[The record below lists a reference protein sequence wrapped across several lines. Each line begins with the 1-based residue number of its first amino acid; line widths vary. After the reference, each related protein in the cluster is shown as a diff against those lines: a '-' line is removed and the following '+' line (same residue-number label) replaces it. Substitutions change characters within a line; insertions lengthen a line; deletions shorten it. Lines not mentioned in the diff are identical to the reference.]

1 LPARRSRTTQWRR
14 CLEDIYE
21 RGGSLELAVA
31 REYGDDVEGHH
42 LVFRVAILGL
52 SESEIVVEHPT
63 TMGRRL
69 PLEKGTL
76 LVAIIAIGQNRWSF
90 RTHLAEI
97 LNTTVRGR
105 DIETI
110 RLPLPDTVDR
120 CQRRDFYR
128 MNTASLNLP
137 GVDLWPILDMGSV
150 VLAERANE
158 LAVEAERRGESP
170 SLSPEHMDLRPEL
183 GPKFAATLLNVGGG
197 GIGLAVPP
205 EYSQLLPRHH
215 HFWVSL
221 DLRPEIR
228 TPVCAT
234 ARVAHT
240 HLQNDQSMYAG
251 MAFDFTH
258 NAVHQK
264 FVIDQICRFIA
275 MQQKSQTPPTGD
287 LRRTA

>member
-1 LPARRSRTTQWRR
+1 MH
-14 CLEDIYE
+14 E

-31 REYGDDVEGHH
+31 RDYGDDAEGHH
-42 LVFRVAILGL
+42 LVFRVGILGL
-52 SESEIVVEHPT
+52 SDSEIVVEHPT
-63 TMGRRL
+63 TLGRRL
-69 PLEKGTL
+69 PLERGAAV
-76 LVAIIAIGQNRWSF
+76 VAIIAIGQNRWSF
-90 RTHLAEI
+90 RTQLAEI
-97 LNTTVRGR
+97 MNTTVRGR
-105 DIETI
+105 EVESI
-110 RLPLPDTVDR
+110 RLPLPDAVER

-158 LAVEAERRGESP
+158 LAVEAERRGDITEILAP
-170 SLSPEHMDLRPEL
+170 GQTEICPEL
-183 GPKFAATLLNVGGG
+183 GPKFSAFLLNVGGG

-205 EYSQLLPRHH
+205 EASQLLPRHH

-251 MAFDFTH
+251 MAFDFAH

-264 FVIDQICRFIA
+264 FVVDQICRFIA
-275 MQQKSQTPPTGD
+275 MQQRSQKTIED
-287 LRRTA
+287 VRRTA